1 MKVYV
6 SVKNNKCAIR
16 ICGSTPMF
24 LYKITEGKV
33 EKSTINKSTK
43 RLKRVTLV
51 RWVTKITPIITIQLI
66 KLFIKEGVV

>member
-6 SVKNNKCAIR
+6 SVKNNKCAVR
-16 ICGSTPMF
+16 ICGFAPIF

-33 EKSTINKSTK
+33 EKSAINKSTK

-51 RWVTKITPIITIQLI
+51 RWVTKTIPNTTIKQI
-66 KLFIKEGVV
+66 KLFKNDGVV